1 MGCYEPRPVCVTKL
15 DPAALR
21 HGTRLRCGGGKHQSK
36 VSEIYYR
43 HKTVFM
49 DGPTSRSVPCNWPPP
64 GHVTLSHTYI
74 CPKQRHKRTRGTR
87 RRCSPPKTKPPRH
100 SATKTRRTRCSWSQP
115 TTPNTNA
122 SIGVQQTTAGYTE
135 SNHCTPTTDN
145 TNKNTQRERHRIK
158 IHHMEKRKHH
168 NHPAYSGMGPG
179 RRRAHGNALT
189 MKR

>member
-1 MGCYEPRPVCVTKL
+1 MHYSTPPVTHAALVALGDRIAVGRSGRRVHSNSDQPTYDSPPTNPSLPAVTKL

-74 CPKQRHKRTRGTR
+74 SPNQRRKRTRGTR
-87 RRCSPPKTKPPRH
+87 RR
-100 SATKTRRTRCSWSQP
+100 
-115 TTPNTNA
+115 
-122 SIGVQQTTAGYTE
+122 
-135 SNHCTPTTDN
+135 
-145 TNKNTQRERHRIK
+145 
-158 IHHMEKRKHH
+158 
-168 NHPAYSGMGPG
+168 
-179 RRRAHGNALT
+179 
-189 MKR
+189 